1 MVQEQMYSWYF
12 QHSGR
17 AVQYVQCPYL
27 CVCMLFLKLMEDVK
41 LLWEYVEYFLMMIC
55 EKTARDVTFCFPF
68 LGEVNVKTVCSST
81 G

>member
-27 CVCMLFLKLMEDVK
+27 CVHVVLKIDGGCQVVMG
-41 LLWEYVEYFLMMIC
+41 IC
-55 EKTARDVTFCFPF
+55 GILSPDDM
-68 LGEVNVKTVCSST
+68 
-81 G
+81 